1 MESFQILPPGGV
13 APLSVN
19 ISFWPKRL
27 LARVFFWN
35 FFGSFQNLGQN
46 TTYIKILE
54 GCFLFNLFY
63 RPKCKQ
69 SNAIRPL
76 RPCKGQT
83 NDLTLLRPNYF
94 GSGHCQLS
102 AGTNIFIFWPQTPEK
117 MDKKWVQ
124 SCLVFWLTWQSLIT
138 VCNFFCFGKM
148 VCGLHF
154 DHFLRCLWSENKI
167 FGSCWK
173 LTMSR
178 TKNVLASKVWGH

>member
-27 LARVFFWN
+27 IARVFFWI

-54 GCFLFNLFY
+54 GCFLFKLFY

-83 NDLTLLRPNYF
+83 NDLTLLRPTYF

-102 AGTNIFIFWPQTPEK
+102 AGTSIFIFWPQTPEK
-117 MDKKWVQ
+117 MDKKWVR
-124 SCLVFWLTWQSLIT
+124 SCLVFLTDMT
-138 VCNFFCFGKM
+138 VSNHS
-148 VCGLHF
+148 LHF
-154 DHFLRCLWSENKI
+154 FLLWKN
-167 FGSCWK
+167 GLR
-173 LTMSR
+173 LTLCPFSQEFVAI
-178 TKNVLASKVWGH
+178 K